1 MDKKEEYIK
10 CPECKKNIISCN
22 CSGYSE
28 YILYLLIRMFKNA
41 IDREIWFLFL
51 IIHRGRTMATNKQ
64 IYESLVVLNKDKNGS
79 ISSISKTIRS
89 ISYYQNTM
97 KRDVKEISKAC
108 NDRGYGCGNNK

>member
-1 MDKKEEYIK
+1 MQLIGKFD
-10 CPECKKNIISCN
+10 S
-22 CSGYSE
+22 YS
-28 YILYLLIRMFKNA
+28 NNP
-41 IDREIWFLFL
+41 
-51 IIHRGRTMATNKQ
+51 RGRPMATNKQ
-64 IYESLVVLNKDKNGS
+64 IYEELIVLNKDKNGS